1 MIESIIDGSV
11 ARFTIRRPEV
21 GNAMRGVD
29 VAELA
34 KGVRDALANPAV
46 RVLVIAGEGPKFFCT
61 GGDLRELSEGFADI
75 GLHIRK
81 WHDLVDL
88 IEAAEK
94 PVIAALNGH
103 AVGGGLELALACHLR
118 FAASNSRMGLPE
130 LKVGSFPSAG
140 GVRRLTRLLG
150 SAVALDLVLSA
161 DLWTADVALA
171 KGLVHAVCPADQ
183 LEQRIADMIER
194 LTSFEANAVRSVLV
208 CARAAALDIDSVEL
222 EISLLRECYQT
233 PANRTRLQAFM
244 DQLGDAKASRSNK
257 ELRS

>member
-1 MIESIIDGSV
+1 MIDSTINGPV
-11 ARFTIRRPEV
+11 ARFTIRRPEA
-21 GNAMRGVD
+21 GNAMRGSD

-34 KGVRDALANPAV
+34 ARVREALASPAV

-61 GGDLRELSEGFADI
+61 GGDLRELAEGFPDI

-161 DLWTADVALA
+161 ELWTADVALA
-171 KGLVHAVCPADQ
+171 KGLVHAVCPADE
-183 LEQRIADMIER
+183 LEQRIADTVDR

-208 CARAAALDIDSVEL
+208 CARAAAHDIDSVEL

-244 DQLGDAKASRSNK
+244 DQLGNAKASRSNK
-257 ELRS
+257 E